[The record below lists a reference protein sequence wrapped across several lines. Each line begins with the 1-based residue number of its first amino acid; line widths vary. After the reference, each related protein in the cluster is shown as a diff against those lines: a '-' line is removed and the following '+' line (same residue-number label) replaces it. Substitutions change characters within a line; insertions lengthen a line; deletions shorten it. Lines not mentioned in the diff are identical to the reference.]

1 MQTPFFHAGL
11 AFLYICL
18 VASLMFYGQPFVREE
33 DAVIMPI
40 AALSLLTLST
50 SVMSYLFFYRPLLL
64 ILEGKK
70 DVALQ
75 FFLKTIGYFA
85 LATCFVFIGMFL
97 LKYL

>member
-1 MQTPFFHAGL
+1 MQTPFFHSLL
-11 AFLYICL
+11 AFLYICF

-40 AALSLLTLST
+40 AALSLLTLSA

-85 LATCFVFIGMFL
+85 GITVLAFVVMFL
-97 LKYL
+97 LP